1 MNRTIIRL
9 AVVAPLAASA
19 VAFGASTAHA
29 ELKPNGPVVIGT
41 PEEDPLDGPDDIA
54 VPKPPKPEGPK
65 DLTAPEPKPAVDP
78 APKGNGGGGAPVAG
92 STTKASAGT
101 DAGTGTHTDKV
112 EAASDRVVDLHA
124 ESRLGGTTL
133 PTADV
138 DAEQG
143 DEGGLSIVWLLAGGA
158 VVTAS
163 GVAARKL
170 AQRNA

>member
-1 MNRTIIRL
+1 MNRSIIRL
-9 AVVAPLAASA
+9 AVIAPLAASA
-19 VAFGASTAHA
+19 VAFGASTAQA
-29 ELKPNGPVVIGT
+29 EINPDGPIVIGI
-41 PEEDPLDGPDDIA
+41 PKGDPLDGPDDIA
-54 VPKPPKPEGPK
+54 IPKPPKPEGPK
-65 DLTAPEPKPAVDP
+65 DLAAPEPKPVVDP
-78 APKGNGGGGAPVAG
+78 APKGNGGGSAPVAG
-92 STTKASAGT
+92 STTKVSTGT
-101 DAGTGTHTDKV
+101 DAGTSTDKA
-112 EAASDRVVDLHA
+112 EAASHRVVDLNA
-124 ESRLGGTTL
+124 ASRLGGTTL

>member
-19 VAFGASTAHA
+19 VAFGASTAQA
-29 ELKPNGPVVIGT
+29 EINPNAPIVIGT
-41 PEEDPLDGPDDIA
+41 PEQDPLDGPDDIA

-65 DLTAPEPKPAVDP
+65 DLAAPEPKPVVDP
-78 APKGNGGGGAPVAG
+78 APQGHGGGSAPVAG
-92 STTKASAGT
+92 ATTKAST
-101 DAGTGTHTDKV
+101 GTGTGTRTDKA
-112 EAASDRVVDLHA
+112 EAASHRVADLDA

-133 PTADV
+133 PTADA

-170 AQRNA
+170 ARRNA